1 MINMFHNN
9 GLKLLRKKLRWF
21 AGRRSYRWVVRDWIK
36 IDDLNLCAKVLMTD
50 RFRKNLETLVVEP
63 PGRQKKILVVAPHQ
77 DDETIGAGGTLLKA
91 ADNGADITCIY
102 ITDGSKAAVNV
113 PGIEMMKIRE
123 REAQEVWKEIG
134 GKTTFLRF
142 PDSAIPL
149 TEEAANILSK
159 EINKMAPDIIFI
171 PFLLDNH
178 LDHINTNCLFW
189 LTRDKIHSRKIEM
202 WAYQV
207 WSGLIPNVAVDITDV
222 SARKRNINKL
232 WQSQNNL
239 RDFVHYS
246 DALSAYN
253 TKYISTKKSSHIEIF
268 FVVPVA
274 EYFDLCQLYFGSYIT

>member
-1 MINMFHNN
+1 M
-9 GLKLLRKKLRWF
+9 LKLLRKKLRWF
-21 AGRRSYRWVVRDWIK
+21 VGRRSYKWVVRDWVK

-63 PGRQKKILVVAPHQ
+63 PGRQKKILVIAPHQ

-91 ADNGADITCIY
+91 ANNGADISCIY
-102 ITDGSKAAVNV
+102 VTDGSMATNDV
-113 PGIEMMKIRE
+113 PGIEMMRIRE
-123 REAQEVWKEIG
+123 KEAREVWKEIG
-134 GKTTFLRF
+134 GKTIFLRF
-142 PDSAIPL
+142 PDGAIPL
-149 TEEAANILSK
+149 NEEASEILSN
-159 EINKMAPDIIFI
+159 EIKKIDPDIIFV

-189 LTRDKIHSRKIEM
+189 LACDKINKKKIEV

-253 TKYISTKKSSHIEIF
+253 TKYISTNKSLHIEIF
-268 FVVPVA
+268 FVVPIK
-274 EYFDLCQLYFGSYIT
+274 EYFDLCQLYFGSYVK